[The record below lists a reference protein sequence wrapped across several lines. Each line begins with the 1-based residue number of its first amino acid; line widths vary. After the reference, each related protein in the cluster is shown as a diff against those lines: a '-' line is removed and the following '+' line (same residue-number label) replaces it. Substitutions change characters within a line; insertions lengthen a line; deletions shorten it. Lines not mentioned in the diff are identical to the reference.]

1 MIRRRLARVAQMD
14 RAELFWRAGAGAR
27 IARDRAVAAVRQPRW
42 DRRQLRSR
50 LAPGDGLDDVRRA
63 LGQQQWLDA
72 HRALSRYFVA
82 APQRFPLSQSR
93 RQSIVERV
101 RAGFPDCVSH
111 ATARANRIVAG
122 EYDLLG
128 YRGLRFDATRLPDR
142 PDRRDLLGLPN
153 LPNLP
158 DLPDAPGLPDPPDLV
173 GFPDWH
179 FDPVHH
185 RRAPRRFWS
194 TVKYLDPECGDHKI
208 IWELNR
214 HQHWLA
220 LGRAYWLSNDGR
232 YRDRFRAELV
242 SWLDQNPPFTGI
254 NWASMLEL
262 ALRSVSWLWA
272 LHFFV
277 TDPDSTDRDEEPWTV
292 DLLLAIDVQLTHVQ
306 RNLSRYF
313 SPNTHL
319 LGEGLGLYVA
329 GRAIPELAASRQWEA
344 IGRQVLVTEM
354 ERQIGRDGGHCER
367 STHYH
372 RYALDFYL
380 LALIV
385 ARLTRDSAA
394 SDFERA
400 VTRLAVAARQLVPD
414 CGRLPH
420 IGDDDGGSLFPMA
433 GRPSDDIRDTLSVA
447 AAAISRPD
455 LAIGPPPEEALWL
468 LGRAFQI
475 PSSTFH
481 IPSAALPDMGYYI
494 SRSRE
499 GDHLLVDGGPHGY
512 QNGGH
517 AHADALSLTLTVR
530 RRPLLVDPGTC
541 CYTTDR
547 RMRDR
552 LRSSALHNTLT
563 LDDRSQSIPCGPF
576 HWSHVANGRV
586 HCWRTNE
593 HFDYFDGSHDGYR
606 PARHRRRVLALHGEL
621 LVIADFIDPAGPHTA
636 AVHWHVHPDWHVDVD
651 DRRVTFTRWRTPSAE
666 DDRRGGAAGS
676 LETMTL
682 MVPEGVMDA
691 FRGDRAAGLGV
702 YSPVYGQLAPSTT
715 IRVSHSA
722 TGPFW
727 MAGVFDL
734 RRHEPVNEVEWLRV
748 SPAAVAPA
756 HAAMLRIGRADSVDY
771 VMFAEPLPAGAPG
784 RVEAASA
791 ASPSPIWRAGDLE
804 TDARMLFARIDRT
817 GCLTRLGLVDGSVV
831 RDTAGRTHVALPER
845 APDWHLDQLPDY
857 EFQVPNCTFQI
868 R

>member
-1 MIRRRLARVAQMD
+1 MIRRTLARVAQMD
-14 RAELFWRAGAGAR
+14 RAELVWRAGAGAR
-27 IARDRAVAAVRQPRW
+27 IARDRAVAAVRQPHW

-50 LAPGDGLDDVRRA
+50 LAPDDGLDDVRRS
-63 LGQQQWLDA
+63 LGQRQWLDA
-72 HRALSRYFVA
+72 HCALSRYFVT

-93 RQSIVERV
+93 RRSIVEHVHAR
-101 RAGFPDCVSH
+101 FPDCLRQ
-111 ATARANRIVAG
+111 ATARADRILAG

-128 YRGLRFDATRLPDR
+128 YRGLRFDATRVPDHPDR
-142 PDRRDLLGLPN
+142 PDR
-153 LPNLP
+153 
-158 DLPDAPGLPDPPDLV
+158 PDPPGL
-173 GFPDWH
+173 PDWH

-185 RRAPRRFWS
+185 RCAPRRFWS
-194 TVKYLDPECGDHKI
+194 TVRYLDPECGDHKI

-220 LGRAYWLSNDGR
+220 LGRAYWLSNEAR

-242 SWLDQNPPFTGI
+242 SWLDQNPPLTGI

-277 TDPDSTDRDEEPWTV
+277 RDPDSADRDEEPWTV
-292 DLLLAIDVQLTHVQ
+292 DLLLAIDDQLTQVQ
-306 RNLSRYF
+306 QNLSRYF

-329 GRAIPELAASRQWEA
+329 GRAIRELAASRQWEI

-354 ERQIGRDGGHCER
+354 ERQIGPDGGHSER

-372 RYALDFYL
+372 RYALDFYI

-385 ARLTRDSAA
+385 ARLTRDPAA

-400 VTRLAVAARQLVPD
+400 VTRLAVAARLLVPD

-420 IGDDDGGSLFPMA
+420 VGDDDGGSLFPMTA
-433 GRPSDDIRDTLSVA
+433 RPNDDIRDTLSVA
-447 AAAISRPD
+447 AAAIGRPD

-468 LGRAFQI
+468 LGPEFAAK
-475 PSSTFH
+475 STFH
-481 IPSAALPDMGYYI
+481 IPHSEFRIPSAALPDMGYYI

-530 RRPLLVDPGTC
+530 GRPLLVDPGTC

-606 PARHRRRVLALHGEL
+606 PARHRRRVLAMHGDL
-621 LVIADFIDPAGPHTA
+621 LVIADFIDPVGPHTA
-636 AVHWHVHPDWHVDVD
+636 AVHWHVHPDWHVDAD
-651 DRRVTFTRWRTPSAE
+651 GRRVTFTSQRTPAAE
-666 DDRRGGAAGS
+666 DDACRGTAGS

-682 MVPEGVMDA
+682 MVPEGVIET
-691 FRGDRAAGLGV
+691 FRDDRAAGLGV

-715 IRVSHSA
+715 VRVSHSA

-734 RRHEPVNEVEWLRV
+734 RRHEPVNDVEWQQV
-748 SPAAVAPA
+748 SSAAGTLA
-756 HAAMLRIGRADSVDY
+756 HAAMLRIRRAESVDD
-771 VMFAEPLPAGAPG
+771 VMFAEPLSSGG
-784 RVEAASA
+784 RVEAGSA
-791 ASPSPIWRAGDLE
+791 AGSPTWRAGDLE
-804 TDARMLFARIDRT
+804 TDARMLLARIDRD
-817 GCLTRLGLVDGSVV
+817 GRLTRLGLVDGSVV
-831 RDTAGRTHVALPER
+831 RDTAGRTHVALPQR
-845 APDWHLDQLPDY
+845 APDWHLGQVPDY
-857 EFQVPNCTFQI
+857 EFQIPNSRFHV

>member
-1 MIRRRLARVAQMD
+1 MIPRTLARVAQMD
-14 RAELFWRAGAGAR
+14 RAELVWRAGAGAR
-27 IARDRAVAAVRQPRW
+27 IARDRAAAAVRQPRW
-42 DRRQLRSR
+42 DRRRLRSR
-50 LAPGDGLDDVRRA
+50 LASGDGLDDVRRA
-63 LGQQQWLDA
+63 LGEEQWHDA
-72 HRALSRYFVA
+72 HRALSRYFVT

-93 RQSIVERV
+93 RRSIVDSV
-101 RAGFPDCVSH
+101 RAWFPDGVRQ
-111 ATARANRIVAG
+111 ATVRADRILAG

-128 YRGLRFDATRLPDR
+128 YHGLRFDATPLPDR
-142 PDRRDLLGLPN
+142 PDP
-153 LPNLP
+153 P
-158 DLPDAPGLPDPPDLV
+158 DLPGLPVL
-173 GFPDWH
+173 PDWH

-220 LGRAYWLSNDGR
+220 LGRAYWLSNDAR

-254 NWASMLEL
+254 NWGSMLEL

-292 DLLLAIDVQLTHVQ
+292 DLLLAIDGQLTHVQ

-329 GRAIPELAASRQWEA
+329 GRAIPELAASRQWET
-344 IGRQVLVTEM
+344 IGRHVLVTEI

-372 RYALDFYL
+372 RYALDFYI
-380 LALIV
+380 LALVV

-400 VTRLAVAARQLVPD
+400 VTRLAVAARLLVPD

-455 LAIGPPPEEALWL
+455 LAIGPAPEESVWL
-468 LGRAFQI
+468 LGPESQQE
-475 PSSTFH
+475 SNFH
-481 IPSAALPDMGYYI
+481 SPNSECRISSAALPDMGYYI

-530 RRPLLVDPGTC
+530 GWPLLVDPGTY
-541 CYTTDR
+541 CYTTDP

-563 LDDRSQSIPCGPF
+563 LDHRSQSIPCGPF

-621 LVIADFIDPAGPHTA
+621 LVIADYVDAAGPHTA

-651 DRRVTFTRWRTPSAE
+651 DRRVTFTRRRTPSAE
-666 DDRRGGAAGS
+666 DDGRGGAAGS

-734 RRHEPVNEVEWLRV
+734 CRYEPVNEVEWLRV
-748 SPAAVAPA
+748 SPAAAAPA

-771 VMFAEPLPAGAPG
+771 VMFAEPLPAGTPG

-791 ASPSPIWRAGDLE
+791 TSPSPIWRAGDLE
-804 TDARMLFARIDRT
+804 TDARMLFARIDRA

-831 RDTAGRTHVALPER
+831 RDAAGRTHVALPER
-845 APDWHLDQLPDY
+845 APDWHLDQVPDY
-857 EFQVPNCTFQI
+857 EFQIPNSKFQI